1 MNIDFLD
8 EPELEFGNGG
18 RHPDIRRGLELFG
31 PLDAPSDGGRRIRV
45 GIVGTSETVDR
56 LRRWLERCANG
67 IDAKASKQPNL
78 FPPFPGF
85 GAQSPFRAELEVND
99 SLCRILSAREVKE
112 TVEQSHYAALV
123 GAVELLTRE
132 IRSLNED
139 HRPDVVLVALPDEL
153 LGLDETEDNA
163 TDSDVLEA
171 PDLSQSPRAQERD
184 EIEYGSDLDLHHMLK
199 AEVMKFGQP
208 IQVLLPGTY
217 NPQAKPRAGKDGK
230 GRLQDEATRAWN
242 ILTALYYK
250 ANHRPWR
257 IPRNPADLKTCFVGV
272 NFYRSLD
279 RTNLMTSM
287 AQVYDERGEGVIVR
301 GKPVQLAKDDPTPH
315 LSEQDAFDLVSHA
328 LREYRREH
336 KHMPARLVMHKS
348 SKYDDAE
355 MRGFNRA
362 VDSQDLES
370 ADFLVVGAAKTR
382 LFRSGN
388 YPPLRG
394 TFLSLDQRHHV
405 LYTRGSVPYYATY
418 PGMYVPRPLK
428 FQIARGDTSPRKL
441 AEEILALTKLNWNN
455 TQFDGGEPITMRV
468 ARQVGKVLKYV
479 ATEGGVVQPRYSFYM

>member
-1 MNIDFLD
+1 MNIDFLE

-18 RHPDIRRGLELFG
+18 KHPDIRRGLELFG
-31 PLDAPSDGGRRIRV
+31 PLDAPAEGGRRIRV

-67 IDAKASKQPNL
+67 LEAKVSKQPNL
-78 FPPFPGF
+78 FPVFPGF
-85 GAQSPFRAELEVND
+85 GPQSPFRAELEIDD
-99 SLCRILSAREVKE
+99 SLCRLLSIRDVKE
-112 TVEQSHYAALV
+112 TVEKSHYAALI
-123 GAVELLTRE
+123 GAVELLARE

-139 HRPDVVLVALPDEL
+139 HRPDVILVALPEEL
-153 LGLDETEDNA
+153 VGLDETEDSA
-163 TDSDVLEA
+163 VDSDVLEP
-171 PDLSQSPRAQERD
+171 PDITQSARAQERD
-184 EIEYGSDLDLHHMLK
+184 EVEYGSDLDLHHMLK

-208 IQVLLPGTY
+208 IQVLLPDTY
-217 NPQAKPRAGKDGK
+217 NPQAKTRAGKDGK

-242 ILTALYYK
+242 VLTALYYK

-301 GKPVQLAKDDPTPH
+301 GKPVQLAKDDPIPH
-315 LSEQDAFDLVSHA
+315 LSEQDAFDLVSYA
-328 LREYRREH
+328 LKEYRREH
-336 KHMPARLVMHKS
+336 KHPPARLVMHKS
-348 SKYDDAE
+348 SRYDEAE
-355 MRGFNRA
+355 MRGFDRA
-362 VDSQDLES
+362 VDSQDLET
-370 ADFLVVGAAKTR
+370 ADFLVVGAARTR
-382 LFRSGN
+382 LFRNGN

-394 TFLSLDQRHHV
+394 RFLSLDPRHHV
-405 LYTRGSVPYYATY
+405 LYTRGSVPYYSTY

-428 FQIARGDTSPRKL
+428 FQIARGETSPRKL
-441 AEEILALTKLNWNN
+441 AEEILGLTKLNWNN

-479 ATEGGVVQPRYSFYM
+479 GTEGGIVQPRYSFYM